1 MKSKKLS
8 YYASIPMQ
16 TIGPIKIIGSEVNE
30 EISVP
35 LATFEKTLW
44 PSVNRGAKIS
54 MLASGISANI
64 IKDGMTRSILLEAPN
79 AAYANQVIMELNNR
93 KADLTTIVSNT
104 SRFAK
109 LQDWHAHIV
118 GNLLYLRFTMHTG
131 DAAGHNMVT
140 KAADELLAWLLKKYN
155 QLCYISV
162 SGNYCVDKKTS
173 AINGILGRG
182 KYVVVEAVISEK
194 LCAQYLR
201 TTPQK
206 IVNLN
211 IKKNLIGS
219 ILAGSVHTANTHFAN
234 MLLGFYLATGQDA
247 ANIVEGSQG
256 ITHAELRAK
265 DLYFSVTIPNIIVGT
280 VGNGKEIEFVR
291 DNLKTLGCLDTREV
305 GQNARRLAI
314 IAAAT
319 VWCGEISLLAA
330 QTNHGELMRAHTII
344 ERNKSRT

>member
-1 MKSKKLS
+1 MKSEKPSCHAL
-8 YYASIPMQ
+8 IPMQ

-35 LATFEKTLW
+35 LATFEKALW

-54 MLASGISANI
+54 VQAGGISVNI
-64 IKDGMTRSILLEAPN
+64 IRDGMTRSILLETPSTL
-79 AAYANQVIMELNNR
+79 YANQVVIELNNR
-93 KADLTTIVSNT
+93 KTDLAAIASNS
-104 SRFAK
+104 SRFVK
-109 LQDWHAHIV
+109 LQDWHAQIV

-140 KAADELLAWLLKKYN
+140 KAADELQAWLLKEYN
-155 QLCYISV
+155 QLSYISV

-182 KYVVVEAVISEK
+182 KYVVVETVIPAK
-194 LCAQYLR
+194 LCAKYLR

-206 IVNLN
+206 IVDLN

-219 ILAGSVHTANTHFAN
+219 IIAGGVHTANAHFAN
-234 MLLGFYLATGQDA
+234 MLLGFYLATGQDG

-256 ITHAELRAK
+256 ITHAEMRDK

-291 DNLKTLGCLDTREV
+291 NNLKTLGCLDVREV

-330 QTNHGELMRAHTII
+330 QTNLSELMRAHTVI
-344 ERNKSRT
+344 ERNKRK